1 MSHKVIDL
9 ASDEEKEKAG
19 PIDLANSSDDDVEDR
34 EDLQVACPKC
44 TLLNAG
50 DADQCVACGN
60 RLRGAA
66 QPSKPSRW
74 DREDRAG
81 ASTWG
86 RADGTPWSQ
95 KPKTGGFR
103 IPTRSD
109 VDARKKR
116 PPPTDCKPVAASKR
130 AKRLQA
136 AGSRRQA
143 LRDIEKIEF
152 DPLAVR
158 RGAFADDAPP
168 PPQPRFESLASLPSP
183 G

>member
-19 PIDLANSSDDDVEDR
+19 PIDLANSSDEDVEDR

-60 RLRGAA
+60 QLRA
-66 QPSKPSRW
+66 SRW

-81 ASTWG
+81 ASGWG

-109 VDARKKR
+109 VDAPARSSR
-116 PPPTDCKPVAASKR
+116 SSRSHRDGFDGCAAAR
-130 AKRLQA
+130 NRWPQA
-136 AGSRRQA
+136 TH
-143 LRDIEKIEF
+143 
-152 DPLAVR
+152 
-158 RGAFADDAPP
+158 
-168 PPQPRFESLASLPSP
+168 
-183 G
+183 

>member
-50 DADQCVACGN
+50 DADQCVACGH
-60 RLRGAA
+60 RLRE
-66 QPSKPSRW
+66 PKPT
-74 DREDRAG
+74 
-81 ASTWG
+81 TWG

-109 VDARKKR
+109 VDAPARSSR
-116 PPPTDCKPVAASKR
+116 SSRSHRDGFDGCAAAR
-130 AKRLQA
+130 NWLPQA
-136 AGSRRQA
+136 TH
-143 LRDIEKIEF
+143 
-152 DPLAVR
+152 
-158 RGAFADDAPP
+158 
-168 PPQPRFESLASLPSP
+168 
-183 G
+183 